1 MNELIFF
8 SIPFAK
14 LAAIS
19 STTFVKINQFQFL
32 KGVNQLFE
40 TLFVDSLVDLSCYNI
55 TKKLIENQI

>member
-19 STTFVKINQFQFL
+19 SRTFVKINQFQFL
-32 KGVNQLFE
+32 KG
-40 TLFVDSLVDLSCYNI
+40 
-55 TKKLIENQI
+55 KRK